1 MTATSQDIN
10 FKSGYIAILGRPNTG
25 KSTLINKIAGKKI
38 AITSKKPQ
46 TTRDN
51 IVGVHHSERMQ
62 IIFIDT
68 PGYHKPVKK
77 FNNYL
82 VGQALKAVK
91 DTDAVLILDDL
102 STKFIADGYS
112 AKALA
117 KLAFRSVD
125 NIIVAINKT
134 DIPSISRRM
143 DEAAELW
150 RKETFVKEIIPLS
163 AKTGKGIPELLKLL
177 GKYLPEGPAY
187 FPENMITDKPKYWL
201 YEEFIR
207 EIIFEELQQELPYSS
222 AVKLTGFEDK
232 ETGLHL
238 SGEIFVERKSQKGM
252 VIGKGGKMI
261 KIIGTRARKSIS
273 KRENREVH
281 LSLQVRVKNK
291 WSENNNGLKE
301 MGYEQ

>member
-1 MTATSQDIN
+1 MTTANQDIN
-10 FKSGYIAILGRPNTG
+10 FKSGYVAILGRPNTG

-51 IVGVHHSERMQ
+51 IIGVHHSERMQ
-62 IIFIDT
+62 IVFIDT

-77 FNNYL
+77 LNNYL
-82 VGQALKAVK
+82 VGQTLKAVK
-91 DTDAVLILDDL
+91 DTDAVLVLDDL
-102 STKFIADGYS
+102 STKFIEDGYS
-112 AKALA
+112 AQALA
-117 KLAFRSVD
+117 ELASRRVD
-125 NIIVAINKT
+125 NIIIGINKT
-134 DIPSISRRM
+134 DLPSISRRLDDAM
-143 DEAAELW
+143 ELW
-150 RKETFVKEIIPLS
+150 KKQSFVKEVVPLS
-163 AKTGKGIPELLKLL
+163 AKTGKGIPELLKLIA
-177 GKYLPEGPAY
+177 KFLPEGPAY

-222 AVKLTGFEDK
+222 AVKLTGFEDN

-238 SGEIFVERKSQKGM
+238 SGEIFVERSSQKGM

-261 KIIGTRARKSIS
+261 KKIGTRARKSIS
-273 KRENREVH
+273 KREKREVH
-281 LSLQVRVKNK
+281 LALQVRVKNK